1 MVRQSMPNSRKISS
15 SSHRVR
21 CCASLTALRTSQLL
35 ALIGKMPIDQ
45 ANDSGAH
52 TEHCRSCWIVC
63 MSRNGRGLAYSSD
76 SWGSR
81 CTNCI
86 REPVTKA
93 ECHASQVTNVVAWLH
108 HTFSYPNFLLVTSEA
123 GPGRTASHWGRAGS
137 MCSATALQGGRCGD
151 LGVYSEVKRRRP
163 SSLYGQ
169 RRSVVGDIGVQC
181 PRYRPAKAPRGLLWS
196 RPAPSSGD
204 KDMVLQLSANHPWL
218 RFNYPGPPSMWRR
231 GACGGGATYPRPATP
246 PKNGWPI
253 SLAVSR
259 ATASDIARRSAPYK
273 KFETCQ
279 G

>member
-35 ALIGKMPIDQ
+35 ALIGKMPVDQ

-108 HTFSYPNFLLVTSEA
+108 HTFSYPNFLLVTSDA

-163 SSLYGQ
+163 AVYMDS
-169 RRSVVGDIGVQC
+169 GD
-181 PRYRPAKAPRGLLWS
+181 
-196 RPAPSSGD
+196 PSSAI
-204 KDMVLQLSANHPWL
+204 SAFSVRDTGRRKRPGGCCGV
-218 RFNYPGPPSMWRR
+218 GPPLVQAIRTWFSNYRR
-231 GACGGGATYPRPATP
+231 TIPGFGSITPVHRQCGDVGPAGEGQPTR
-246 PKNGWPI
+246 GRQR
-253 SLAVSR
+253 L
-259 ATASDIARRSAPYK
+259 RRTDGQ
-273 KFETCQ
+273 FL
-279 G
+279 